1 MGLSKLYIKT
11 ILIVVI
17 YYDENETRFDCIA
30 LGNHCN
36 YDKICILQIVTNI
49 GVVRCGAN
57 VFYIWTYL
65 NNRQQNKQE
74 LIFAESKHTWE

>member
-36 YDKICILQIVTNI
+36 YDKILILQIVTKMARRTTAQGENLKRSWI
-49 GVVRCGAN
+49 TDTLTLSAS
-57 VFYIWTYL
+57 F
-65 NNRQQNKQE
+65 
-74 LIFAESKHTWE
+74 